1 MANTSGGIGWHG
13 RAKFGWEFF
22 GAELKR
28 RREER
33 GLSQQEL
40 GRRVFC
46 SGSYIGQF
54 EAGMRKPQLEI
65 AERIDVE
72 LGTDG
77 FFARMCRQLIDNAPY
92 RDYFVETKYLEGI
105 ATAIHAYAPLYVP
118 GLFQTAAYARAVMI
132 GGFPLAPDSEIE
144 RWVSGRLERQRILEH
159 PTEPLL
165 WAVLD
170 ESVIRRPIGGP
181 AVMGEQLAHL
191 AALVDKRRIVV
202 QVVPM
207 RAGILTL
214 GGLLKLMS
222 FADAPPVAYVEGA
235 MSGMLRDDPAQV
247 ARYQLAYDFLR
258 ATALSPA
265 ASLDLIASV
274 AEEYADES

>member
-1 MANTSGGIGWHG
+1 MANTSGGTGWHS

-77 FFARMCRQLIDNAPY
+77 FFARMCRQLIDNEPY
-92 RDYFVETKYLEGI
+92 FDYFVEAKYLESI

-118 GLFQTAAYARAVMI
+118 GLFQTAAYARSVMI
-132 GGFPLAPDSEIE
+132 GSFPLAPDSDIE
-144 RWVSGRLERQRILEH
+144 RWLAGRLERQAILEH
-159 PTEPLL
+159 PTKPLL

-170 ESVIRRPIGGP
+170 ENVIRRPISGP
-181 AVMGEQLAHL
+181 RVMHEQLVHL
-191 AALVDKRRIVV
+191 AALADRRRIML

-207 RAGILTL
+207 SEGTLTL

-222 FADAPPVAYVEGA
+222 FEDAPTVAYEEGA

-247 ARYQLAYDFLR
+247 ARYQLAYDFIR

-265 ASLDLIASV
+265 ASLDLIRTV
-274 AEEYADES
+274 AEEYGDES